1 MPRLVLPQLRSKVSR
16 RIFLTVLLCTLL
28 PITALVGMTLY
39 NVQNR
44 IEKDT
49 QKQLRHASKN
59 IGMALFAELSSLEDE
74 LRQRANAY
82 DHSAPDALWSSQDSQ
97 SPLSRIWFF
106 LESQQPATAPG
117 LTPRISER
125 LNDGRAHLNCFRGA
139 EQLIMH
145 LWVPTTGPQGQLRI
159 VVAELNPDFLW
170 THALGFLPREAE
182 LIVIDQRN
190 RLILPQKASEIQQV
204 LTWDKTTAGAAE
216 MRELTLHGQ
225 TWVMASWDL
234 FLKAGFST
242 SQWRIVVAEPKKK
255 AFAGLF
261 DFRRN
266 AFLSAIMTFWTVLL
280 ASSILIRQ
288 TLNPLQELKQAT
300 YRIGKGDFDVQ
311 LDIDSGDEFEV
322 LGDSFNRMTGKIKR
336 QIVHQ
341 KQLGLAVRQVLG
353 ADSTEEA
360 IQKFFNG
367 LSATLE
373 SRRAG
378 LLVYEPDIKHRANF
392 WASPLQGYVRLS
404 CKQVEVVDRAKLAA
418 LNNPDELFFYGS
430 EADLPARLPAF
441 ENFSMGH
448 MLFFP
453 VQISQHQHALLILAD
468 RKRVPSEE
476 QLTGVRQLVDQLG
489 VALNRIAMTRDLQS
503 MNIGI
508 LTALARAVDSNS
520 PWTHG
525 HSERVTEYALLIAR
539 ELGFSEEDQ
548 ADLHRA
554 GLLHDLGK
562 VSIPSEVL
570 NKPGKLSDDEYRLM
584 QGHPAEGERI
594 IEPVQAF
601 TGIRAI
607 IRQHH
612 ERWDG
617 KGYPDGLSGE
627 QIHPGARLI
636 AVADVYDALY
646 SDRPYR
652 DGWPQEKVVNFL
664 RAESGKMFEPAV
676 VEVFLKLLEKDAL
689 ELALSSLADR
699 RAG

>member
-1 MPRLVLPQLRSKVSR
+1 MPRRVLPKLRSKVSR
-16 RIFLTVLLCTLL
+16 RIFLTVLICTLV

-44 IEKDT
+44 IEKET
-49 QKQLRHASKN
+49 QQQLRHASKN

-74 LRQRANAY
+74 IRQRANAY
-82 DHSAPDALWSSQDSQ
+82 DYSAPDALWHRQDSQ
-97 SPLSRIWFF
+97 AALSRIWFF
-106 LESQQPATAPG
+106 LELQQPATAPG
-117 LTPRISER
+117 LTPRIAER
-125 LNDGRAHLNCFRGA
+125 LNDGRAYLDCSKGA

-145 LWVPTTGPQGQLRI
+145 LWVPTTGTQGKRGI
-159 VVAELNPDFLW
+159 AVAELNPDFLW

-190 RLILPQKASEIQQV
+190 RLILPQKASVFQQV

-216 MRELTLHGQ
+216 MRELKLHGQ
-225 TWVMASWDL
+225 VWVMAGWDL
-234 FLKAGFST
+234 FLKAGFGAPE
-242 SQWRIVVAEPKKK
+242 WRILVAEPKNL

-266 AFLSAIMTFWTVLL
+266 AFLSAIMTLWTVLL
-280 ASSILIRQ
+280 ASSILVRQ

-300 YRIGKGDFDVQ
+300 YLIGKGDFDVQ
-311 LDIDSGDEFEV
+311 LDINSGDEFEV

-353 ADSTEEA
+353 ADSKEEA

-378 LLVYEPDIKHRANF
+378 LLVYEPDVNRRADF
-392 WASPLQGYVRLS
+392 WASPLQGVIRLN
-404 CKQVEVVDRAKLAA
+404 CKQIEGLDRAKLAA
-418 LNNPDELFFYGS
+418 LNDPDELFFYGS

-441 ENFSMGH
+441 EAFTTGH

-453 VQISQHQHALLILAD
+453 VPISRQQQALLILAD
-468 RKRVPSEE
+468 REHVPDEE
-476 QLTGVRQLVDQLG
+476 QLTGVRQLTDQLG
-489 VALNRIAMTRDLQS
+489 VALNRIAMTQDLQS

-508 LTALARAVDSNS
+508 LTALARAVDANS

-525 HSERVTEYALLIAR
+525 HSERVTEYALAIGR

-548 ADLHRA
+548 DDLHRA

-562 VSIPSEVL
+562 VSIPSAVL

-594 IEPVQAF
+594 IEPIQAF
-601 TGIRAI
+601 SGIRTI

-627 QIHPGARLI
+627 QIHPGARLM

-652 DGWPQEKVVNFL
+652 DGWPQEKVINFL
-664 RAESGKMFEPAV
+664 REESGKMFEPAV
-676 VEVFLKLLEKDAL
+676 VQVFLKLLEKDDL
-689 ELALSSLADR
+689 ELACSSLAER
-699 RAG
+699 QVS